1 MKVLLAG
8 GSGYLGRHISDSLM
22 RDGHEVVVLTRR
34 AELSGNTPGKRMV
47 TWDARSA
54 DGAWVSELN
63 GADGVINL
71 AGTSIGGL
79 RWTRRYMAEILSSR
93 VAATAALV
101 NGIQHTPGDRR
112 PKVFVSASGIDYYGD
127 RGDELITE
135 ESSPGDSFLAH
146 VCQQWEAAATK
157 AEALG
162 VRVVRIRTS
171 MVFGRGAPAFRLLVL
186 PFRLFAGGPLG
197 DGHQWFTWVHVDDL
211 VRLYRLGIEDER
223 LFGPVNA
230 VAPDIRRERE
240 LAREIGQVMHRPA
253 FVPAPAFALRLVLGQ
268 ESQLLLHG
276 RRALPAK
283 ARSTGFEFRLGG
295 LRQALEDALVS
306 R

>member
-1 MKVLLAG
+1 MKVLIAG
-8 GSGYLGRHISDSLM
+8 GSGYIGWHLSDSLM
-22 RDGHEVVVLTRR
+22 KDGHQVVVLTRR
-34 AELSGNTPGKRMV
+34 QPQPANGSAPRMV

-54 DGAWVSELN
+54 EGAWVSELS
-63 GADGVINL
+63 GADAIVNL

-79 RWTRRYMAEILSSR
+79 RWTRRHMAEILSSR
-93 VAATAALV
+93 LGATTALV
-101 NGIQHTPGDRR
+101 KAIERTPADRR
-112 PKVFVSASGIDYYGD
+112 PKVLVSASGIDYYGD
-127 RGDELITE
+127 RGDEMITE

-146 VCQQWEAAATK
+146 VCQQWEAAAAK
-157 AEALG
+157 AEDLG

-197 DGHQWFTWVHVDDL
+197 DGRQWFTWIHIDDL
-211 VRLYRLGIEDER
+211 VRLYRLGLEEGR
-223 LFGPVNA
+223 LSGPVNA

-240 LAREIGQVMHRPA
+240 LATEIGQVLQRPA
-253 FVPAPAFALRLVLGQ
+253 IVPAPAFALRLALGQ

-276 RRALPAK
+276 RHALPAR
-283 ARSTGFEFRLGG
+283 AVSTGFEFRLGN
-295 LRQALEDALVS
+295 LRQALEEALVP